1 MIHVRN
7 GSKAATARVAQQ
19 LPALRGFRDLRA
31 RRIGLIAITLLGVPW
46 ALFAL
51 ANRQIQRETLPS
63 KFKLGWFYAEGSCG
77 GFRAYAFGLS
87 EWSAKEITQQG
98 IAYFA
103 DIDASDHAAVRQMYH
118 GEWKATPLPPSFFGD
133 GLASILHC
141 GEKGSL
147 LWPTGMTEA
156 LKRSGSYYRQSGMRV
171 LFVLPQLGLV
181 VGVSD

>member
-1 MIHVRN
+1 
-7 GSKAATARVAQQ
+7 
-19 LPALRGFRDLRA
+19 
-31 RRIGLIAITLLGVPW
+31 
-46 ALFAL
+46 LFAL

-63 KFKLGWFYAEGSCG
+63 KFKLGWFYAEGSCD

-103 DIDASDHAAVRQMYH
+103 DIDAGDHAAVRQIYH
-118 GEWKATPLPPSFFGD
+118 GEWKATPLPSSFFGD
-133 GLASILHC
+133 GLASTLQC

-147 LWPTGMTEA
+147 LWPRGITEA

-171 LFVLPQLGLV
+171 LFVLPELGLV
-181 VGVSD
+181 VGASG